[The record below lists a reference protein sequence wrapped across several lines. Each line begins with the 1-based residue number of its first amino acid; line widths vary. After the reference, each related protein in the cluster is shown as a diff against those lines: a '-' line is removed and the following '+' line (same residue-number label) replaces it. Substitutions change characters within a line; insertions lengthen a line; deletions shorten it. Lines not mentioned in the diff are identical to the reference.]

1 MLIIKNKVFTL
12 LLKLHEHVTVCVL
25 VDNVVVFT
33 VVVFTVVVIVIEGTK
48 DSLLQLFELQYD
60 V

>member
-25 VDNVVVFT
+25 VDNV
-33 VVVFTVVVIVIEGTK
+33 IEGTK